1 LRQPRVIGERANVA
15 GSLAFQRLIAAS
27 DWDGAIDLT
36 LAQVSEGAEFIDVC
50 LMSPH
55 RDELRD
61 VAEFYSHL
69 QHRIHPPVFIDS
81 LNADAMEL
89 ALGFC
94 GQGATLNSASLQN
107 PSHLERVCSL
117 VRLHQASV
125 VIACR
130 DSRELAVTAEQKLE
144 IAHQAVNVITKDH
157 GLNPESILLDLL
169 ALPVSTSPQSLQ
181 HTLFAIEFIHREIP
195 QIGTLI
201 GLSNLSYG
209 LPEDE
214 RAAVERNALAQASA
228 AGLDFVILNTAR
240 HLAAS

>member
-1 LRQPRVIGERANVA
+1 VA

-27 DWDGAIDLT
+27 DWNGAIDLT

-61 VAEFYSHL
+61 VADFYSRI

-81 LNADAMEL
+81 LSTDAMEL

-94 GQGATLNSASLQN
+94 GPGATLNSASLKN

-117 VRLHQASV
+117 ARLHQAGV

-130 DSRELAVTAEQKLE
+130 DSGELAVTAEQKLKT
-144 IAHQAVNVITKDH
+144 AHQALDVITKDH

-169 ALPVSTSPQSLQ
+169 ALPVSTCPQSLQ
-181 HTLFAIEFIHREIP
+181 HTLSAIEFIHGEMP
-195 QIGTLI
+195 QIRTLI

-209 LPEDE
+209 LPEHE
-214 RAAVERNALAQASA
+214 RAAVERNALAQAAA

-240 HLAAS
+240 HLAAP